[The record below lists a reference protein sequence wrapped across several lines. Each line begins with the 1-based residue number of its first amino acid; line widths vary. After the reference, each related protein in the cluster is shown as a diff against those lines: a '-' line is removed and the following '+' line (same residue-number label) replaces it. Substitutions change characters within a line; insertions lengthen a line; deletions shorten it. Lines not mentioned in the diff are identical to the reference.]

1 MGHRNSICTY
11 PKWGSYLFSQALL
24 INIFEEFETNVE
36 YLRWHWITLSQYPS
50 VLKRFSFFT
59 INEAIEDEALV
70 TQLVTRSIEALSRFW
85 KKLDI
90 FSQNSTPSHHKPSL
104 NPLLKQTTLLFLFF
118 LCIEWRISEA
128 TIKLIFRPLPF
139 MKLFWFYEIQCGRRG
154 LRRSTII
161 FVTSL

>member
-85 KKLDI
+85 KK
-90 FSQNSTPSHHKPSL
+90 PSL